1 MWQGDAVSS
10 RAPIRLVVHVGS
22 PKTGTSY
29 LQTVLEQAQARRPAG
44 AADVVMLPA
53 GRQDAFWLMQDV
65 RGRLDPARDAPRAAG
80 ALDRFRADL
89 AALVERG
96 EAATVLLSEEQLGAA
111 TTDQVR
117 RLLDC
122 CGDPDQVEVHVVV
135 TSRALS
141 RSVPSYWQQQLQVGA
156 RITFG
161 DYCAQVREHQEGFG
175 SRFWRAWDPTS
186 ILERWTP
193 LVPQDRFHVV
203 TVPRGGAPDELLHR
217 FCRVLGVP
225 VPDLDGTDRPRNPSL
240 GWAQAEVLRQVNT
253 ALPERLRH
261 RRAYRMDGKQWLG
274 LTHLAAQKGDRIA
287 LPLQWQDWCADQT
300 ARVVA
305 GLADVDVDVVGD
317 LADLRVEAADFVS
330 DELVPDDAA
339 LRQSAVDALAS
350 IVVERADAR
359 TARKAAAA
367 QTQRQGGG
375 AARWARAAAR
385 RVRRA
390 LPGSGPGGRR
400 GDPGSDAG
408 SA

>member
-1 MWQGDAVSS
+1 MWQGDAVTS

-29 LQTVLEQAQARRPAG
+29 LQTALEQAQARRPSAG

-89 AALVERG
+89 AALVEKG
-96 EAATVLLSEEQLGAA
+96 ETATVLLSEEQLGAA
-111 TTDQVR
+111 TPAQVR

-122 CGDPDQVEVHVVV
+122 CGDPDEVEVHVVV

-156 RITFG
+156 RVTFE
-161 DYCAQVREHQEGFG
+161 DYCVQVREREEGFG

-193 LVPQDRFHVV
+193 LVPRERFHVV

-225 VPDLDGTDRPRNPSL
+225 APDLDGTDRPRNPSL

-261 RRAYRMDGKQWLG
+261 RRAYRVDGKQWLG

-305 GLADVDVDVVGD
+305 GLSDVDVVGD

-330 DELVPDDAA
+330 EDLVPDQAA
-339 LRQSAVDALAS
+339 LTQSAVDALAS

-359 TARKAAAA
+359 TARQAAAPPTA
-367 QTQRQGGG
+367 TPASGSVG
-375 AARWARAAAR
+375 WARAAAR
-385 RVRRA
+385 KARRA
-390 LPGSGPGGRR
+390 LPGSRPRGRR
-400 GDPGSDAG
+400 GGPGSKRG

>member
-1 MWQGDAVSS
+1 MMWQGDAVNSG
-10 RAPIRLVVHVGS
+10 APIRLVVHVGS

-29 LQTVLEQAQARRPAG
+29 LQTVLQQAQRRRPSA
-44 AADVVMLPA
+44 APADVVMLPA

-65 RGRLDPARDAPRAAG
+65 RGRLDPDRDAPRAFG

-89 AALVERG
+89 AALVQKG
-96 EAATVLLSEEQLGAA
+96 EAARVLLSEEQLGAA
-111 TTDQVR
+111 TPEQVR
-117 RLLDC
+117 RLLDR
-122 CGDPDQVEVHVVV
+122 CGDPDEVEIHVVV

-156 RITFG
+156 RITFE
-161 DYCAQVREHQEGFG
+161 DYCAQVRDREEGFG

-186 ILERWTP
+186 IRERWTP
-193 LVPQDRFHVV
+193 LVPRERFHVV

-225 VPDLDGTDRPRNPSL
+225 APDLKGTDRPRNPSL

-261 RRAYRMDGKQWLG
+261 RRAYRVDGKQWLG

-287 LPLQWQDWCADQT
+287 LPLAWQDWCADQT

-305 GLADVDVDVVGD
+305 GLSDVDVVGD
-317 LADLRVEAADFVS
+317 LADLRVEAEDFVS
-330 DELVPDDAA
+330 EELVPDQVA
-339 LRQSAVDALAS
+339 LTQSAVEALAS

-359 TARKAAAA
+359 TARKVVDARPERW
-367 QTQRQGGG
+367 TRG
-375 AARWARAAAR
+375 A
-385 RVRRA
+385 VRRA
-390 LPGSGPGGRR
+390 RVAARKLRRALTGSGLRGRR
-400 GDPGSDAG
+400 GDPGSDPG
-408 SA
+408 SS

>member
-1 MWQGDAVSS
+1 MWQGDAVTS

-22 PKTGTSY
+22 PKSGTSY
-29 LQTVLEQAQARRPAG
+29 LQSVLEQAQARRRSS
-44 AADVVMLPA
+44 AASGVVMLPA

-65 RGRLDPARDAPRAAG
+65 RGRLDPTRDAPRAFG

-89 AALVERG
+89 AALVARR

-111 TTDQVR
+111 TPAQVR
-117 RLLDC
+117 RLLGC

-141 RSVPSYWQQQLQVGA
+141 RAVPSYWQQQLQVGA
-156 RITFG
+156 RITFEN
-161 DYCAQVREHQEGFG
+161 YCAQVRGREEGFG
-175 SRFWRAWDPTS
+175 ARFWRAWDPTS

-193 LVPQDRFHVV
+193 LVPRERFHVV

-217 FCRVLGVP
+217 FCRVLGAP
-225 VPDLDGTDRPRNPSL
+225 VPDLDGTDRPRNLSL

-261 RRAYRMDGKQWLG
+261 RRAYRVDGKQWLG
-274 LTHLAAQKGDRIA
+274 LTHLAGQKGDRIA
-287 LPLQWQDWCADQT
+287 LPLSWQDWCADQT

-305 GLADVDVDVVGD
+305 GLSAVDVVGD
-317 LADLRVEAADFVS
+317 LADLRVEAADF
-330 DELVPDDAA
+330 LPDDQVPGDDA
-339 LRQSAVDALAS
+339 LRQSAVEALAS

-359 TARKAAAA
+359 AARRAAAA
-367 QTQRQGGG
+367 RTQQRGRG

-385 RVRRA
+385 RARRA
-390 LPGSGPGGRR
+390 LPVSGAGGRR
-400 GDPGSDAG
+400 GDPGSESR

>member
-1 MWQGDAVSS
+1 MMWQGDAVTSP
-10 RAPIRLVVHVGS
+10 APIRLVVHVGS
-22 PKTGTSY
+22 PKSGTSY
-29 LQTVLEQAQARRPAG
+29 LQAVLEQAQARS
-44 AADVVMLPA
+44 DLVMLPA

-65 RGRLDPARDAPRAAG
+65 RGRLDPARDAPRAFG

-89 AALVERG
+89 AALVESG
-96 EAATVLLSEEQLGAA
+96 QAATVLLSEEQLGAA
-111 TTDQVR
+111 TPDQVR
-117 RLLDC
+117 RLLAC
-122 CGDPDQVEVHVVV
+122 CGDPDKVEVHVVV

-141 RSVPSYWQQQLQVGA
+141 RAVPSYWQQQLQVGA
-156 RITFG
+156 RVTFE
-161 DYCAQVREHQEGFG
+161 DYCVQVREREEGFG

-193 LVPQDRFHVV
+193 LVPQERFHVV

-261 RRAYRMDGKQWLG
+261 RRAYRADGKQWLG

-287 LPLQWQDWCADQT
+287 LPLQWQDWCADET

-305 GLADVDVDVVGD
+305 GLSGVDVVGD
-317 LADLRVEAADFVS
+317 LADLRVEDADFVS

-339 LRQSAVDALAS
+339 LRQSAVEALTS

-359 TARKAAAA
+359 TARRAAAA
-367 QTQRQGGG
+367 RTQRRRSG

-390 LPGSGPGGRR
+390 LPGS
-400 GDPGSDAG
+400 A
-408 SA
+408 

>member
-1 MWQGDAVSS
+1 MWQGDAVTS

-29 LQTVLEQAQARRPAG
+29 LQTVLEQAQARRPSAA

-65 RGRLDPARDAPRAAG
+65 RGRLDPARDAPRAFG
-80 ALDRFRADL
+80 ALDRFGSDL
-89 AALVERG
+89 AALAERG
-96 EAATVLLSEEQLGAA
+96 QAATVLLSEEQLGAA
-111 TTDQVR
+111 TPAQVR
-117 RLLDC
+117 QLLDC

-141 RSVPSYWQQQLQVGA
+141 RAVPSYWQQQLQVGA
-156 RITFG
+156 RVTFE
-161 DYCAQVREHQEGFG
+161 DYCAQVREREEGFG

-193 LVPQDRFHVV
+193 LVPQERFHVV

-217 FCRVLGVP
+217 FCRVLDVP
-225 VPDLDGTDRPRNPSL
+225 VPDLDGTDHPRNLSL

-261 RRAYRMDGKQWLG
+261 RRAYRVDGKQWLG

-287 LPLQWQDWCADQT
+287 LPLRWQGWCADQT
-300 ARVVA
+300 ERVVA
-305 GLADVDVDVVGD
+305 GLSDVDVVGD

-330 DELVPDDAA
+330 DELVPDEAA
-339 LRQSAVDALAS
+339 LRQSAVEALAS

-359 TARKAAAA
+359 TARKVAAAG
-367 QTQRQGGG
+367 TQRRGSG
-375 AARWARAAAR
+375 AVRWARAAAR

-390 LPGSGPGGRR
+390 LPGSGPRGRR
-400 GDPGSDAG
+400 GDPGSESR

>member
-1 MWQGDAVSS
+1 MWQGDAVTS

-29 LQTVLEQAQARRPAG
+29 LQTVLEQAQARRPSAA

-65 RGRLDPARDAPRAAG
+65 RGRLDPARDAPRAFG
-80 ALDRFRADL
+80 ALDRFGSDL
-89 AALVERG
+89 AALAERG
-96 EAATVLLSEEQLGAA
+96 QAATVLLSEEQLGAA
-111 TTDQVR
+111 TPAQVR
-117 RLLDC
+117 QLLDC

-141 RSVPSYWQQQLQVGA
+141 RAVPSYWQQQLQVGA
-156 RITFG
+156 RVTFE
-161 DYCAQVREHQEGFG
+161 DYCAQVREREEGFG

-193 LVPQDRFHVV
+193 LVPQERFHVV

-217 FCRVLGVP
+217 FCGVLDVP
-225 VPDLDGTDRPRNPSL
+225 VADLDGTDHPRNLSL

-261 RRAYRMDGKQWLG
+261 RRAYRVDGKQWLG

-287 LPLQWQDWCADQT
+287 LPLQWQGWCADQT
-300 ARVVA
+300 ERVVA
-305 GLADVDVDVVGD
+305 GLSDVDVVGD

-330 DELVPDDAA
+330 DELVPDEAA
-339 LRQSAVDALAS
+339 LRQSAVEALAS

-359 TARKAAAA
+359 TARKVAAAG
-367 QTQRQGGG
+367 TQRRGSG
-375 AARWARAAAR
+375 AVRWARAAAR

-390 LPGSGPGGRR
+390 LPGSGPRGRR
-400 GDPGSDAG
+400 GDPGSESR